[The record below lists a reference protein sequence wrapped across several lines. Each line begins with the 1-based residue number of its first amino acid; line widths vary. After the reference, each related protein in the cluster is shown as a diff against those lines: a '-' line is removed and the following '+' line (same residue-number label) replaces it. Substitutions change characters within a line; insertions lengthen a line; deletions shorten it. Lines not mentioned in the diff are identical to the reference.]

1 MSPYHPVFRKAC
13 HLPIELKHRAYW
25 AMKILNFDMQAARE
39 KRLLQLNEIDEF
51 LTANYE
57 NAQIYK
63 VCTKNLHDKHILR
76 REF

>member
-13 HLPIELKHRAYW
+13 HLHVELKHRAYW

-51 LTANYE
+51 LNATYE
-57 NAQIYK
+57 NARIYEA
-63 VCTKNLHDKHILR
+63 CTKKLHDKHILI